1 MVDVGVIAGTIT
13 DKIGSFFSFIGGL
26 LQSTHLPEQ
35 IKSVDVAGL
44 FSNPWFL
51 IPFIAFVAYMIYKQ
65 AFRDLFIAVLFMGA
79 WYVSGTHYMHTLVIG
94 DELQINKVLPLL
106 FGGAVVVG
114 LVIYLYF
121 GRSD

>member
-1 MVDVGVIAGTIT
+1 MVDVGSIAGTVA
-13 DKIGSFFSFIGGL
+13 DKIGVFFSSIGGL
-26 LQSTHLPEQ
+26 LQATHLPEQ
-35 IKSVDVAGL
+35 IKSVDAAGL

-51 IPFIAFVAYMIYKQ
+51 VPFIAFVGYMIYKQ
-65 AFRDLFIAVLFMGA
+65 AIRDLFVVSLFIGI
-79 WYVSGTHYMHTLVIG
+79 WYISGTHYMQTLVVG
-94 DELQINKVLPLL
+94 DELQVNKVLPLL

>member
-1 MVDVGVIAGTIT
+1 MVDVGSIAGAIG
-13 DKIGSFFSFIGGL
+13 DKIDTILSFMGGL
-26 LQSTHLPEQ
+26 LQATHLAEQ
-35 IKSVDVAGL
+35 IKAVDVAGL

-51 IPFIAFVAYMIYKQ
+51 IPFIAFVGYMIYKQ
-65 AFRDLFIAVLFMGA
+65 DFRDLFVAVLIMGI
-79 WYVSGTHYMHTLVIG
+79 WYLSGTPYMKTLVVG

-106 FGGAVVVG
+106 FGGAVVIG

>member
-1 MVDVGVIAGTIT
+1 MVNAGAIAGTIT

-26 LQSTHLPEQ
+26 LQATHLPEQ

-51 IPFIAFVAYMIYKQ
+51 IPFIAFVGYMIYKQ
-65 AFRDLFIAVLFMGA
+65 AFRDLFVVALFMGV
-79 WYVSGTHYMHTLVIG
+79 WYISGTHYMQTLVVG
-94 DELQINKVLPLL
+94 DELQVNKVLPLL